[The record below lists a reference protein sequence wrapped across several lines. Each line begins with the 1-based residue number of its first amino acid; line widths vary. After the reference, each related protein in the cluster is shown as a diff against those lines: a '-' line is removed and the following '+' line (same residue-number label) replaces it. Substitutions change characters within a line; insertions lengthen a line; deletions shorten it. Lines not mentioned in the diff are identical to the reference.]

1 VFSYTCGLAIF
12 NFEVVFEKFQT
23 VNVNE
28 LETNEY
34 SSISSTY
41 ILYVDLAIK
50 IVFLLAAS
58 TFLQIENRK
67 LACALKM
74 SSRIYSS

>member
-1 VFSYTCGLAIF
+1 MF

-23 VNVNE
+23 VNE
-28 LETNEY
+28 LEANEY

-50 IVFLLAAS
+50 IGFLLAAS
-58 TFLQIENRK
+58 TF
-67 LACALKM
+67 
-74 SSRIYSS
+74 